1 MTIVAAVLAIIPFLF
16 VRRIILRLL
25 RGWIIP
31 GRTYIL
37 LMVFVYVL
45 CLGGVGKLLGI
56 DVESNP
62 KVSGE
67 LNSLSSNQKTV
78 FREGD
83 LNQVEKIEESKEE
96 IVEWGNPKNDET
108 ENSFRGEQTFKG
120 GVNYSDREEQTF
132 GFIET
137 TSELSQEGYD
147 FNPYN
152 LVDGDYTT
160 VWAEGVSGFG
170 EYEVITF
177 YNHKY
182 APNSIQEIHIVNG
195 YNAEGNEM
203 YYKNS
208 RVKDIKI
215 EFENGT
221 ILYETLKDTN
231 DIQVIRLNEA
241 VSTSE
246 VKTTILSVYPG
257 TKYEDTCLSEI
268 TFYGKKNFRAASNYS
283 DKEEQ
288 TFGFVET
295 TSELSQEGYDFN
307 SYNLIDG
314 DHTTAWAEGVSG
326 FGENEVITF
335 YNHKYLPNSIQEIHV
350 VNGYNSEG
358 NEMYYK
364 NTRVKDIKIE
374 FQDGT
379 TLYETL
385 NDTNDVQVIRL
396 NEMVSTGEVKITI
409 LSVYPGTKYEDTCL
423 SEITF
428 Y

>member
-182 APNSIQEIHIVNG
+182 
-195 YNAEGNEM
+195 
-203 YYKNS
+203 
-208 RVKDIKI
+208 
-215 EFENGT
+215 
-221 ILYETLKDTN
+221 
-231 DIQVIRLNEA
+231 
-241 VSTSE
+241 
-246 VKTTILSVYPG
+246 
-257 TKYEDTCLSEI
+257 
-268 TFYGKKNFRAASNYS
+268 
-283 DKEEQ
+283 
-288 TFGFVET
+288 
-295 TSELSQEGYDFN
+295 
-307 SYNLIDG
+307 
-314 DHTTAWAEGVSG
+314 
-326 FGENEVITF
+326 
-335 YNHKYLPNSIQEIHV
+335 LPNSIQEIHV